1 MLNVRI
7 VIPRE
12 TTNKRIQKDTA
23 RKDNGLFKME

>member
-1 MLNVRI
+1 MLNVCI

-12 TTNKRIQKDTA
+12 TTNKRIQKDIA